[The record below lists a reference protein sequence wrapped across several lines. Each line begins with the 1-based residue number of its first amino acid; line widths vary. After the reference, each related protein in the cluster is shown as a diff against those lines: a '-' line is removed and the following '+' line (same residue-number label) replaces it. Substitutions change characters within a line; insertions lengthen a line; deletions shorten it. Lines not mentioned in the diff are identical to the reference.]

1 MKFIELTRSSSQTL
15 TKDNYSP
22 VLINPMMITALVEIG
37 PPDQSF
43 NTQVYTMGGSHV
55 VKETIEQIQK
65 LIHESETKYTVTW
78 KTGTTPHI

>member
-22 VLINPMMITALVEIG
+22 VLINPMMITALVDLG
-37 PPDQSF
+37 PVDQVF
-43 NTQVYTMGGSHV
+43 NTHVYTMGGSHV

-65 LIHESETKYTVTW
+65 LIQKSENTTTVTW
-78 KTGTTPHI
+78 KTSPTPHI